1 MEYCL
6 LRYAIMK
13 RNWIKVH
20 LIGSWLL
27 ALCLCIAVLTVWP
40 AAAAAHQPAVTQDM
54 PSSPAARKWK
64 DDGLGISLQLPAG
77 FALTTPPRPEIHL
90 AAVQPEGR
98 LCIQISEEKR
108 SQPISPGKQKA
119 YLKQSWEAYRRVLKT
134 DHTVR
139 DIHTG
144 MTHIGTHQAS
154 RLTYT
159 QRFYLGDQIIDL
171 YTERYLLLWGNSLY
185 ILTLTADAQTKE
197 PYLPAMRQCL
207 QTFTTY

>member
-1 MEYCL
+1 MMFL
-6 LRYAIMK
+6 F
-13 RNWIKVH
+13 
-20 LIGSWLL
+20 
-27 ALCLCIAVLTVWP
+27 LCIAVVAAGPAEAATHQP
-40 AAAAAHQPAVTQDM
+40 AAASAA
-54 PSSPAARKWK
+54 SSPDQIREWH
-64 DDGLGISLQLPAG
+64 DDGLGISLWLPAG
-77 FALTTPPRPEIHL
+77 FSLTTPPRPEIHL

-98 LCIQISEEKR
+98 LCIQISEEKQ
-108 SQPISPGKQKA
+108 SQSISPGKQKT

-171 YTERYLLLWGNSLY
+171 YTERYLLLSGSSLY
-185 ILTLTADAQTKE
+185 VLTLTADDSTKDL
-197 PYLPAMRQCL
+197 YLPSMQRCL